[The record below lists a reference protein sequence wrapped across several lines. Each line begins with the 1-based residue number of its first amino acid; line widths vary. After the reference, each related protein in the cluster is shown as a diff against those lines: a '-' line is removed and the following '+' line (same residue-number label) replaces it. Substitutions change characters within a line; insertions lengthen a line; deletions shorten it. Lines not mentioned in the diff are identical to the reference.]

1 MGNCACAGHTSC
13 EKNRLG
19 GKAMSTSAFIKGM
32 SAGLIVGSTVFMCC
46 ARKKRPGK
54 KSMMGR
60 ALKNLGELVEN
71 VSDVMGL

>member
-1 MGNCACAGHTSC
+1 
-13 EKNRLG
+13 
-19 GKAMSTSAFIKGM
+19 MSTSAFIKGM